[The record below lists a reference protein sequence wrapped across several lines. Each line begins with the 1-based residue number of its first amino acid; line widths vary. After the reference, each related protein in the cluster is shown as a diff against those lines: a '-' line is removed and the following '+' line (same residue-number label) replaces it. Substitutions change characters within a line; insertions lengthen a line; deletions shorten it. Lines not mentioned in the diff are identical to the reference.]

1 MTEGRSE
8 GWLVTSGAA
17 SRPVRTRRADDT
29 TLEVTVGGGA
39 EARTLT
45 ATIVACS
52 EDACVV
58 SIAGRSTTVRFAPHE
73 QGGHAVAGG
82 ESFAVAAAG
91 EGADARDG
99 GGPDTHDGGGP
110 DARDPDAR
118 DGGGPDARAPSPAD
132 HLDALAA
139 PMPTRSGR
147 TGRTTAAAA
156 HLDALAAPMPAT
168 VAAVLVRPGAVV
180 AAGDTLVRLEAM
192 KMELAIRAPAAG
204 RVAAVDCRAG
214 ELVQPGRPLVTLE
227 PRPAP
232 SPPDEAPGA

>member
-1 MTEGRSE
+1 MTGRRSE
-8 GWLVTSGAA
+8 RWLVTSGAA

-58 SIAGRSTTVRFAPHE
+58 SIAGRSTTVRFAPH
-73 QGGHAVAGG
+73 GDYAAAGG
-82 ESFAVAAAG
+82 ESFVVTAAG

-99 GGPDTHDGGGP
+99 GGPDAPDSGGL
-110 DARDPDAR
+110 DAR
-118 DGGGPDARAPSPAD
+118 GSGGPDARAPSPAD

-139 PMPTRSGR
+139 PMP
-147 TGRTTAAAA
+147 
-156 HLDALAAPMPAT
+156 AT
-168 VAAVLVRPGAVV
+168 VAAVLVQPGAVV

-232 SPPDEAPGA
+232 PLPDETPGA

>member
-1 MTEGRSE
+1 MTGRRSE
-8 GWLVTSGAA
+8 RWLVTSGAA

-29 TLEVTVGGGA
+29 TLDVTVGGGA

-58 SIAGRSTTVRFAPHE
+58 SIAGRSTTVRFAPH
-73 QGGHAVAGG
+73 GDHAVAGG
-82 ESFAVAAAG
+82 ESFVVTAAG

-99 GGPDTHDGGGP
+99 GEP
-110 DARDPDAR
+110 DAAATAVRRRTAGEGADAR

-139 PMPTRSGR
+139 PMP
-147 TGRTTAAAA
+147 
-156 HLDALAAPMPAT
+156 AT
-168 VAAVLVRPGAVV
+168 VAAVLVQPGAVV

-227 PRPAP
+227 PRPVTP
-232 SPPDEAPGA
+232 RPDEAPGA

>member
-1 MTEGRSE
+1 MEVTFDEQTDGGATSPMTEGRSE
-8 GWLVTSGAA
+8 RWLVTSGAA

-39 EARTLT
+39 AARTLT

-82 ESFAVAAAG
+82 ESFVVAAAG

-99 GGPDTHDGGGP
+99 GGPDTRDGGG
-110 DARDPDAR
+110 PDAR

-132 HLDALAA
+132 
-139 PMPTRSGR
+139 
-147 TGRTTAAAA
+147 

-204 RVAAVDCRAG
+204 RVATVDCRAG

>member
-1 MTEGRSE
+1 MTERRSE
-8 GWLVTSGAA
+8 RWLVTSGAA
-17 SRPVRTRRADDT
+17 SRPVRTRRAGDT

-82 ESFAVAAAG
+82 ESFAVAVAG

-99 GGPDTHDGGGP
+99 GSPDARDGGGGP
-110 DARDPDAR
+110 DARDGGAPDARDDGAPDAR
-118 DGGGPDARAPSPAD
+118 DGGGPDAREPSP
-132 HLDALAA
+132 
-139 PMPTRSGR
+139 G
-147 TGRTTAAAA
+147 A

>member
-1 MTEGRSE
+1 MTGRRSE
-8 GWLVTSGAA
+8 RWLVTSGAA

-58 SIAGRSTTVRFAPHE
+58 SITGRSTTVRFAPH
-73 QGGHAVAGG
+73 GDHAVAGG
-82 ESFAVAAAG
+82 ESFVVTAAG

-99 GGPDTHDGGGP
+99 GGPDAAATAVRRRTAGEG
-110 DARDPDAR
+110 ADAR
-118 DGGGPDARAPSPAD
+118 DGGGPDARDGSGPNTRAPSPAD
-132 HLDALAA
+132 
-139 PMPTRSGR
+139 
-147 TGRTTAAAA
+147 

-168 VAAVLVRPGAVV
+168 VAAVLVQPGAVV

-204 RVAAVDCRAG
+204 RVTAVDCRAG

-227 PRPAP
+227 QRPATP
-232 SPPDEAPGA
+232 ESDEASGA

>member
-1 MTEGRSE
+1 MTERRSE
-8 GWLVTSGAA
+8 QWLVTSGAA

-29 TLEVTVGGGA
+29 TLEVTVGGG

-73 QGGHAVAGG
+73 RAGHAVAGG

-91 EGADARDG
+91 
-99 GGPDTHDGGGP
+99 GGP
-110 DARDPDAR
+110 DARE
-118 DGGGPDARAPSPAD
+118 PSPGA

-139 PMPTRSGR
+139 PMPARSGR
-147 TGRTTAAAA
+147 TGRTTAADA

-227 PRPAP
+227 PRPEP
-232 SPPDEAPGA
+232 PPPDEAPGA

>member
-1 MTEGRSE
+1 MTGRRSE
-8 GWLVTSGAA
+8 RWLVTSGAA

-29 TLEVTVGGGA
+29 TLDVTVGGGA

-58 SIAGRSTTVRFAPHE
+58 SIAGRSTTVRFAPH
-73 QGGHAVAGG
+73 GDYAAAGG
-82 ESFAVAAAG
+82 ESFVVTAAG

-99 GGPDTHDGGGP
+99 GGPDAPDSGGL
-110 DARDPDAR
+110 DAR
-118 DGGGPDARAPSPAD
+118 GSGGPDARAPSPAD

-139 PMPTRSGR
+139 PMP
-147 TGRTTAAAA
+147 
-156 HLDALAAPMPAT
+156 AT
-168 VAAVLVRPGAVV
+168 VAAVLVQPGAVV

-204 RVAAVDCRAG
+204 RVTVVDCRAG

-232 SPPDEAPGA
+232 PLPDETPGA

>member
-1 MTEGRSE
+1 MTGRRSE
-8 GWLVTSGAA
+8 RWLVTSGAA

-58 SIAGRSTTVRFAPHE
+58 SIAGRSTTVRFAPH
-73 QGGHAVAGG
+73 GDYAAAGG
-82 ESFAVAAAG
+82 ESFVVTAAG
-91 EGADARDG
+91 ECADARDG
-99 GGPDTHDGGGP
+99 GGPDAPDSGGL
-110 DARDPDAR
+110 DAR
-118 DGGGPDARAPSPAD
+118 GSGGPDARAPSPAD

-139 PMPTRSGR
+139 PMP
-147 TGRTTAAAA
+147 
-156 HLDALAAPMPAT
+156 AT
-168 VAAVLVRPGAVV
+168 VAAVLVQPGAVV

-204 RVAAVDCRAG
+204 RVTAVDCRAG
-214 ELVQPGRPLVTLE
+214 ELVRPGRPLVTLE

-232 SPPDEAPGA
+232 PLPDEAPGA

>member
-8 GWLVTSGAA
+8 RWLVTSGAA
-17 SRPVRTRRADDT
+17 SRPVRARRADDT

-82 ESFAVAAAG
+82 ESFVVAAAG

-99 GGPDTHDGGGP
+99 GGPDTRDGGGL

-118 DGGGPDARAPSPAD
+118 DGGGPDARESSP
-132 HLDALAA
+132 
-139 PMPTRSGR
+139 G
-147 TGRTTAAAA
+147 A

-204 RVAAVDCRAG
+204 RVAAVACRAG

>member
-1 MTEGRSE
+1 MTERRSE
-8 GWLVTSGAA
+8 RWLVTSGAA

-58 SIAGRSTTVRFAPHE
+58 SIAGRSTTVRFAPH
-73 QGGHAVAGG
+73 GDHAVAGG
-82 ESFAVAAAG
+82 ESFVVTAAGEGTDARDGGGPDAAATAVRRRTAG
-91 EGADARDG
+91 EGADARDS
-99 GGPDTHDGGGP
+99 GGP
-110 DARDPDAR
+110 DARDSGDPDAR
-118 DGGGPDARAPSPAD
+118 GGGPDARAPSPAD

-139 PMPTRSGR
+139 PMP
-147 TGRTTAAAA
+147 
-156 HLDALAAPMPAT
+156 AT
-168 VAAVLVRPGAVV
+168 VAAVLVQPGAVV

-204 RVAAVDCRAG
+204 RVTAVDCRAG

-227 PRPAP
+227 PRPATP
-232 SPPDEAPGA
+232 GSDEARGA

>member
-1 MTEGRSE
+1 MTGRRSE
-8 GWLVTSGAA
+8 RWLVKSGAA

-29 TLEVTVGGGA
+29 TLEVTVGGA

-58 SIAGRSTTVRFAPHE
+58 SIAGRSTTVRFAPH
-73 QGGHAVAGG
+73 GDHAAAGG
-82 ESFAVAAAG
+82 ESFVVTAAG

-99 GGPDTHDGGGP
+99 DGP
-110 DARDPDAR
+110 DAAATAVRRRTAGEGADAR

-139 PMPTRSGR
+139 PMP
-147 TGRTTAAAA
+147 
-156 HLDALAAPMPAT
+156 AT
-168 VAAVLVRPGAVV
+168 VAAVLVQPGAVV

-204 RVAAVDCRAG
+204 RVTAVDCRAG

-232 SPPDEAPGA
+232 SRPDEAPGS

>member
-1 MTEGRSE
+1 MTGRRSE
-8 GWLVTSGAA
+8 RWLVMSGAA
-17 SRPVRTRRADDT
+17 SRPVRTRRADDA

-58 SIAGRSTTVRFAPHE
+58 SIAGRSTTVRFAPH
-73 QGGHAVAGG
+73 GDHAAAGG
-82 ESFAVAAAG
+82 ESFVVTAAG

-99 GGPDTHDGGGP
+99 GGPDAPDSGGL
-110 DARDPDAR
+110 DAR
-118 DGGGPDARAPSPAD
+118 GSGGPDARAPSPAD

-139 PMPTRSGR
+139 PMP
-147 TGRTTAAAA
+147 
-156 HLDALAAPMPAT
+156 AT
-168 VAAVLVRPGAVV
+168 VAAVLVQPGAVV

-204 RVAAVDCRAG
+204 RVTAVDCRAG

-227 PRPAP
+227 PRPATP
-232 SPPDEAPGA
+232 RPDEAPGA

>member
-1 MTEGRSE
+1 MTERRSE
-8 GWLVTSGAA
+8 RWLVTSGAA

-91 EGADARDG
+91 EGPDARGG
-99 GGPDTHDGGGP
+99 GGPDT
-110 DARDPDAR
+110 R
-118 DGGGPDARAPSPAD
+118 DGGGPDARESSPAD
-132 HLDALAA
+132 
-139 PMPTRSGR
+139 
-147 TGRTTAAAA
+147 

>member
-8 GWLVTSGAA
+8 RWLVTSGAV
-17 SRPVRTRRADDT
+17 SRPVRTRRAGDT

-91 EGADARDG
+91 EGADARGG
-99 GGPDTHDGGGP
+99 GGPDARNGGGLDARDGGGP
-110 DARDPDAR
+110 DARDS
-118 DGGGPDARAPSPAD
+118 GGPDARAPSPAD
-132 HLDALAA
+132 
-139 PMPTRSGR
+139 
-147 TGRTTAAAA
+147 

>member
-8 GWLVTSGAA
+8 RWLVTSGAV

-39 EARTLT
+39 AARTLT

-58 SIAGRSTTVRFAPHE
+58 SIAGRSKTVRFAPHE

-82 ESFAVAAAG
+82 ESFAVSAAG
-91 EGADARDG
+91 EG
-99 GGPDTHDGGGP
+99 P
-110 DARDPDAR
+110 DARGGGGPDAR
-118 DGGGPDARAPSPAD
+118 DGGGPDARDGGGPDAREPSPD
-132 HLDALAA
+132 
-139 PMPTRSGR
+139 
-147 TGRTTAAAA
+147 A

-168 VAAVLVRPGAVV
+168 VAAVLVQPGAVV

-214 ELVQPGRPLVTLE
+214 ELVQPGRPLVILE

>member
-1 MTEGRSE
+1 MTERRSE
-8 GWLVTSGAA
+8 RWLVTSGAA
-17 SRPVRTRRADDT
+17 SRPVRTRRAGDT

-99 GGPDTHDGGGP
+99 GGPDARDGGGGP
-110 DARDPDAR
+110 DARDGGAPDARDDGAPDAR
-118 DGGGPDARAPSPAD
+118 DGGGPDAREPSP
-132 HLDALAA
+132 
-139 PMPTRSGR
+139 G
-147 TGRTTAAAA
+147 A

-204 RVAAVDCRAG
+204 RVAAVGCRAG

-227 PRPAP
+227 PRPEP
-232 SPPDEAPGA
+232 PPPDEAPGA

>member
-1 MTEGRSE
+1 MTERRSE
-8 GWLVTSGAA
+8 RWLVTSGAA
-17 SRPVRTRRADDT
+17 SRPVRTRRAGDT

-73 QGGHAVAGG
+73 QGGHTVAGG

-91 EGADARDG
+91 EGVDARDG
-99 GGPDTHDGGGP
+99 GGPDTRDGGGPDTRDGGGP
-110 DARDPDAR
+110 DARDLDAR
-118 DGGGPDARAPSPAD
+118 DGGAPDAREPSPD
-132 HLDALAA
+132 
-139 PMPTRSGR
+139 
-147 TGRTTAAAA
+147 A

-168 VAAVLVRPGAVV
+168 VAAVLVQPGAVV